1 MDILNDY
8 IELVY
13 GFELT
18 DMYTINQITRVL
30 GYLKDNRYNDE
41 DIMHYLLRNGP
52 VISDVLFNGLTKCVV
67 YYNNELVIESKA
79 PVWHPEKGTDTTAY
93 YREPRCNFSIN
104 DLLDMYYSKLKI
116 PYELQ
121 DRKRDTGAFNH
132 MLNKYKFTNFTSLD
146 YIVTLIKLAEENE
159 MVVSEPFDI
168 NEYNTEAYNM
178 LSTLAQYNK
187 TNIVWRNK

>member
-1 MDILNDY
+1 
-8 IELVY
+8 
-13 GFELT
+13 
-18 DMYTINQITRVL
+18 
-30 GYLKDNRYNDE
+30 
-41 DIMHYLLRNGP
+41 
-52 VISDVLFNGLTKCVV
+52 
-67 YYNNELVIESKA
+67 
-79 PVWHPEKGTDTTAY
+79 
-93 YREPRCNFSIN
+93 
-104 DLLDMYYSKLKI
+104 
-116 PYELQ
+116 
-121 DRKRDTGAFNH
+121 